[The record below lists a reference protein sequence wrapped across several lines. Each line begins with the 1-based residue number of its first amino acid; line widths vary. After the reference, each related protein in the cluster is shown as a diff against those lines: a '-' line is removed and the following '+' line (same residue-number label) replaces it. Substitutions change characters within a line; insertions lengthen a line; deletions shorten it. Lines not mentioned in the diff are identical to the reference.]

1 MHNNHLTE
9 KDINHDVLWTWSFPA
24 VDPSLQSLISKKC
37 CIKSGE
43 NENETIIPFL
53 YGQHNRI
60 WYYLLTKRV
69 NDTLSL
75 PKVC

>member
-1 MHNNHLTE
+1 MYTNITE

-60 WYYLLTKRV
+60 WYYLLTTSV
-69 NDTLSL
+69 NDGLSL
-75 PKVC
+75 PKVG